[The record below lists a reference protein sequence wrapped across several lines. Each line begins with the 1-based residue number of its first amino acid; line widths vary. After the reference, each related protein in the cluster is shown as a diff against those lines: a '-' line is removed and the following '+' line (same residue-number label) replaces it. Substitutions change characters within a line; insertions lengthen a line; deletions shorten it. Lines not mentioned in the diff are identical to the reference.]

1 MEFNQFS
8 VSQFARLNGVSR
20 QTLLFYDRI
29 GLFKPEYIAENG
41 YRFYTW
47 DQSDILTAIQALKTA
62 GLSLDEISNYL
73 KSRDVDSSLEIYSKQ
88 IQKISDHIDQLIQI
102 RNSLQTRTGLLKKIR
117 AIDTNQIYI
126 ESFRDIS
133 ANKSAD
139 IPETAD
145 PTLRYQIRAD
155 HYKFRMERQ
164 LMCGASS
171 SAAVSVENPVLK
183 DGTTNYRFYFT
194 ALKADNIDVNFVIP
208 GGSYIVAYHCGPYYT
223 SHQTYDRI
231 KAFAEKHHLRL
242 GALGYDTSF
251 VDEVTEADPAKWI
264 TQIAVPFS
272 AD

>member
-20 QTLLFYDRI
+20 QTLLYYDRI

-183 DGTTNYRFYFT
+183 DGTTNYRF
-194 ALKADNIDVNFVIP
+194 
-208 GGSYIVAYHCGPYYT
+208 
-223 SHQTYDRI
+223 
-231 KAFAEKHHLRL
+231 
-242 GALGYDTSF
+242 
-251 VDEVTEADPAKWI
+251 
-264 TQIAVPFS
+264 
-272 AD
+272 